1 MNKRSAASRIRKK
14 LNRRVSIRRRVE
26 LMRLNKKKHEMEM
39 LIENQEI

>member
-26 LMRLNKKKHEMEM
+26 LMRLNKKKHEMEI
-39 LIENQEI
+39 LIENQEM

>member
-26 LMRLNKKKHEMEM
+26 LMRLNKKKHEMEIS
-39 LIENQEI
+39 IENQEM

>member
-39 LIENQEI
+39 LIENQEM